1 MENQCCF
8 HIPVLHDGE
17 TPLAWQS
24 PGEEALC
31 LVEQQVNGGEWKTAY
46 LGKCET
52 VPAPAVGR
60 TWQTSDAD
68 GLSWLQCETADRDWR
83 AWEARCET
91 LLDWAGR
98 DARLQTWSQWEAV
111 GESWAARD
119 AAPADADPHSGCTVT
134 LPHGARTAAFRL
146 QTGSGTQWKASA
158 VTDALRVRQTLSQTA
173 AISAGQPLAVQAV
186 LQQVQKPAQLLYTL
200 LYDPSALRLTY
211 LAAGSAALAEGAPL
225 KLLAHTAG
233 RLTFCTPAAA
243 AAGAA
248 WSGPAFHAGFTARRT
263 GSTVL
268 TLMQTVLEGVE
279 K

>member
-46 LGKCET
+46 QGKCET

-60 TWQTSDAD
+60 TWQACDAD

-83 AWEARCET
+83 AWEAQCET

-98 DARLQTWSQWEAV
+98 DARLQTWSQWEAA

-119 AAPADADPHSGCTVT
+119 APRRMPI
-134 LPHGARTAAFRL
+134 RTAAVPSHCR
-146 QTGSGTQWKASA
+146 TGRGRRRFACA
-158 VTDALRVRQTLSQTA
+158 RA
-173 AISAGQPLAVQAV
+173 A
-186 LQQVQKPAQLLYTL
+186 
-200 LYDPSALRLTY
+200 
-211 LAAGSAALAEGAPL
+211 
-225 KLLAHTAG
+225 AHNG
-233 RLTFCTPAAA
+233 RL
-243 AAGAA
+243 
-248 WSGPAFHAGFTARRT
+248 RRSPMRCGCGKRFRRRRRSAP
-263 GSTVL
+263 GSRWRCRRCCSRCRSLLSCCILCCMTHRRC
-268 TLMQTVLEGVE
+268 G
-279 K
+279 